1 MRLSPPVAPVAI
13 QTATRLRRQLAA
25 GSQVDAS
32 HFWRE
37 ANSLAL
43 PLVTAINGADD
54 EREVTFLWR
63 AASPL
68 RGVYVRLNRVTD
80 KDNVAKGM
88 MTQLPTTDIWHLT
101 LRLPASYCGSYT
113 MVEIPPETPGETVLQ
128 LGSRFA
134 SLVGKAD
141 PLNSAPGINVRGN
154 AQESVLALDH
164 APAQEEWSGCRAYA
178 GQLFTSEHRLAGQR
192 RRVRLYLPDVPVV
205 QPLGLLVL
213 TDGEIWFDHL
223 GVSAAIDAAIRSGR
237 IAPVAVLGIDNINAR
252 ERIAILGGRRELVLD
267 IAERLLPALRAKYPE
282 RRWADRTQTVL
293 AGQSLGGLTALMAAR
308 HAPESFGLVLSHS
321 PSMWWTPD
329 NCNRPDHF
337 SAEERSWVSEH
348 VLSAPSPAVRM
359 HLCVGSLEGSTVPQ
373 VKQLHEK
380 LRAAGVESHYSVYTG
395 GHDYAWWRGA
405 LIDGLRLL
413 PR

>member
-252 ERIAILGGRRELVLD
+252 EGIAILGGRRELVLD

-293 AGQSLGGLTALMAAR
+293 AGQSLGGVTALMAAR

>member
-88 MTQLPTTDIWHLT
+88 MTRLPTTDIWHLT

-293 AGQSLGGLTALMAAR
+293 AGQSLGGVTALMAAR

-405 LIDGLRLL
+405 LIDGLPLL

>member
-252 ERIAILGGRRELVLD
+252 ERIAILGGRRELLLD

-293 AGQSLGGLTALMAAR
+293 AGQSLGGVTALMAAR

>member
-1 MRLSPPVAPVAI
+1 MACRLSSA
-13 QTATRLRRQLAA
+13 
-25 GSQVDAS
+25 
-32 HFWRE
+32 
-37 ANSLAL
+37 
-43 PLVTAINGADD
+43 
-54 EREVTFLWR
+54 
-63 AASPL
+63 
-68 RGVYVRLNRVTD
+68 GVYVRLNRVTD

-113 MVEIPPETPGETVLQ
+113 MVEIPPETPDETVLQ

-141 PLNSAPGINVRGN
+141 PLNSTPGINVRGN

-252 ERIAILGGRRELVLD
+252 ERVAILGGRRELVLD
-267 IAERLLPALRAKYPE
+267 IAERLLPTLRANYPE

-293 AGQSLGGLTALMAAR
+293 AGQSLGGVTALMAAR

-329 NCNRPDHF
+329 NRNRPPHF

-348 VLSAPSPAVRM
+348 VLSAPSPAVRT

-380 LRAAGVESHYSVYTG
+380 LRAAGVESHCNVYTG

>member
-293 AGQSLGGLTALMAAR
+293 AGQSLGGVTALMAAR

-380 LRAAGVESHYSVYTG
+380 LRSAGVESHYSVYTG

>member
-252 ERIAILGGRRELVLD
+252 ERIAILGGRREH
-267 IAERLLPALRAKYPE
+267 
-282 RRWADRTQTVL
+282 RTQTVL
-293 AGQSLGGLTALMAAR
+293 AGQSLGGVTALMAAR

>member
-223 GVSAAIDAAIRSGR
+223 GVSAAIDAVIRSGR

-293 AGQSLGGLTALMAAR
+293 AGQSLGGVTALMAAR

>member
-54 EREVTFLWR
+54 EREVTLLWR

-293 AGQSLGGLTALMAAR
+293 AGQSLGGVTALMAAR

>member
-1 MRLSPPVAPVAI
+1 MRLSPPIDPVAM
-13 QTATRLRRQLAA
+13 QTAARLRRQLAA
-25 GSQVDAS
+25 ESLVDAS

-37 ANSLAL
+37 TNSLAL
-43 PLVTAINGADD
+43 PLVTAIDGADD

-63 AASPL
+63 ATYPL
-68 RGVYVRLNRVTD
+68 QGVYVRLNRVTD
-80 KDNVAKGM
+80 KDNVTKGM

-113 MVEIPPETPGETVLQ
+113 MVEIPPETPNEKVLQ

-134 SLVGKAD
+134 SLVGQAD
-141 PLNSAPGINVRGN
+141 PLNSTPGINVRSN
-154 AQESVLALDH
+154 AQESILALDH
-164 APAQEEWSGCRAYA
+164 APAQEEWSDCRSHT
-178 GQLFTSEHRLAGQR
+178 GQLFTSEHRLAGQL
-192 RRVRLYLPDVPVV
+192 RRVRLYLPEVPVA

-237 IAPVAVLGIDNINAR
+237 IAPVAVLGIDNINER
-252 ERIAILGGRRELVLD
+252 ERVAILGGRRELVLD
-267 IAERLLPALRAKYPE
+267 IAERLLPTIRAKHPE

-293 AGQSLGGLTALMAAR
+293 AGQSLGGVTALMAAR

-329 NCNRPDHF
+329 NRSRPDHF
-337 SAEERSWVSEH
+337 SGEELSWISEH
-348 VLSAPSPAVRM
+348 MLSAPSPAVRT

-380 LRAAGVESHYSVYTG
+380 LRAAGVESHCSVYTG

-405 LIDGLRLL
+405 LIDGLHLL
-413 PR
+413 LR

>member
-88 MTQLPTTDIWHLT
+88 MTRLPTTDIWHLT

-293 AGQSLGGLTALMAAR
+293 AGQSLGGVTALMAAR

>member
-1 MRLSPPVAPVAI
+1 MACRLSSA
-13 QTATRLRRQLAA
+13 
-25 GSQVDAS
+25 
-32 HFWRE
+32 
-37 ANSLAL
+37 
-43 PLVTAINGADD
+43 
-54 EREVTFLWR
+54 
-63 AASPL
+63 
-68 RGVYVRLNRVTD
+68 GVYVRLNRVTD

-113 MVEIPPETPGETVLQ
+113 MVEIPPETPDETVLQ

-141 PLNSAPGINVRGN
+141 PLNSTPGINVRGN

-237 IAPVAVLGIDNINAR
+237 IAPVAVLGVDNINAR
-252 ERIAILGGRRELVLD
+252 ERVAILGGRRELVLD
-267 IAERLLPALRAKYPE
+267 IAERLLPTLRAKIPG
-282 RRWADRTQTVL
+282 TTVGGPYTNG
-293 AGQSLGGLTALMAAR
+293 AG
-308 HAPESFGLVLSHS
+308 
-321 PSMWWTPD
+321 
-329 NCNRPDHF
+329 
-337 SAEERSWVSEH
+337 
-348 VLSAPSPAVRM
+348 
-359 HLCVGSLEGSTVPQ
+359 
-373 VKQLHEK
+373 
-380 LRAAGVESHYSVYTG
+380 RAK
-395 GHDYAWWRGA
+395 
-405 LIDGLRLL
+405 
-413 PR
+413 PRA

>member
-88 MTQLPTTDIWHLT
+88 MTQLLTTDIWHLT

-293 AGQSLGGLTALMAAR
+293 AGQSLGGVTALMAAR

>member
-293 AGQSLGGLTALMAAR
+293 AGQSLGGVTALMAAR

-405 LIDGLRLL
+405 LLDGLRLL

>member
-113 MVEIPPETPGETVLQ
+113 MVEIPPKTPDETVLQ

-141 PLNSAPGINVRGN
+141 PLNSTPGINVRGN
-154 AQESVLALDH
+154 A
-164 APAQEEWSGCRAYA
+164 
-178 GQLFTSEHRLAGQR
+178 
-192 RRVRLYLPDVPVV
+192 
-205 QPLGLLVL
+205 
-213 TDGEIWFDHL
+213 
-223 GVSAAIDAAIRSGR
+223 
-237 IAPVAVLGIDNINAR
+237 
-252 ERIAILGGRRELVLD
+252 
-267 IAERLLPALRAKYPE
+267 
-282 RRWADRTQTVL
+282 
-293 AGQSLGGLTALMAAR
+293 
-308 HAPESFGLVLSHS
+308 
-321 PSMWWTPD
+321 
-329 NCNRPDHF
+329 
-337 SAEERSWVSEH
+337 
-348 VLSAPSPAVRM
+348 
-359 HLCVGSLEGSTVPQ
+359 
-373 VKQLHEK
+373 
-380 LRAAGVESHYSVYTG
+380 
-395 GHDYAWWRGA
+395 
-405 LIDGLRLL
+405 
-413 PR
+413 

>member
-293 AGQSLGGLTALMAAR
+293 AGQSLGGVTALMAAR

-373 VKQLHEK
+373 VKQLQEK

>member
-134 SLVGKAD
+134 SIVGKAD

-293 AGQSLGGLTALMAAR
+293 AGQSLGGVTALMAAR

>member
-252 ERIAILGGRRELVLD
+252 ERIAILGVRRELVLD

-293 AGQSLGGLTALMAAR
+293 AGQSLGGVTALMAAR

>member
-80 KDNVAKGM
+80 KDDVAKGM

-293 AGQSLGGLTALMAAR
+293 AGQSLGGVTALMAAR

>member
-293 AGQSLGGLTALMAAR
+293 AGQSLGGVTALMAAR

-329 NCNRPDHF
+329 NYNRPDHF

>member
-178 GQLFTSEHRLAGQR
+178 GQLSTSEHRLAGQR

-293 AGQSLGGLTALMAAR
+293 AGQSLGGVTALMAAR

>member
-1 MRLSPPVAPVAI
+1 MRLSPPAAPVAI

-293 AGQSLGGLTALMAAR
+293 AGQSLGGVTALMAAR

>member
-80 KDNVAKGM
+80 KDNVTKGM

-113 MVEIPPETPGETVLQ
+113 MVEIPPETPDETVLQ

-134 SLVGKAD
+134 SLAGKAD
-141 PLNSAPGINVRGN
+141 PLNSTPGINVRGN

-237 IAPVAVLGIDNINAR
+237 IAPVAVLGVDNINAG
-252 ERIAILGGRRELVLD
+252 ERVAILGGRRELVLD
-267 IAERLLPALRAKYPE
+267 IAERLLPTLRAKYPE

-293 AGQSLGGLTALMAAR
+293 AGQSLGGVTALMAAR

-329 NCNRPDHF
+329 NRNRQPHF

-348 VLSAPSPAVRM
+348 VLSAPSPAVRT

-380 LRAAGVESHYSVYTG
+380 LRAAGVESHCSVYTG
-395 GHDYAWWRGA
+395 GHDYTWWRGA

>member
-43 PLVTAINGADD
+43 PLVTAIKGADD

-293 AGQSLGGLTALMAAR
+293 AGQSLGGVTALMAAR

>member
-282 RRWADRTQTVL
+282 RRWADRTQMVL
-293 AGQSLGGLTALMAAR
+293 AGQSLGGVTALMAAR

>member
-1 MRLSPPVAPVAI
+1 MRLSPPIDPVAM
-13 QTATRLRRQLAA
+13 QTAARLRRQLAA
-25 GSQVDAS
+25 ESQVDAS

-37 ANSLAL
+37 TNSLAL
-43 PLVTAINGADD
+43 PLVTAIDGADD

-63 AASPL
+63 ATYPL
-68 RGVYVRLNRVTD
+68 QGVYVRLNRVTD
-80 KDNVAKGM
+80 KDNVTKGM

-113 MVEIPPETPGETVLQ
+113 MVEIPPETPNEKVLQ

-134 SLVGKAD
+134 SLVGQAD
-141 PLNSAPGINVRGN
+141 PLNSTPGINVRDN
-154 AQESVLALDH
+154 AQESILALDH
-164 APAQEEWSGCRAYA
+164 APAQEEWSDCRSHT
-178 GQLFTSEHRLAGQR
+178 GQLFTSEHRLAGQL
-192 RRVRLYLPDVPVV
+192 RRVRLYLPEVPVA

-237 IAPVAVLGIDNINAR
+237 IAPVAVLGIDNINER
-252 ERIAILGGRRELVLD
+252 ERVAILGGRRQLVLD
-267 IAERLLPALRAKYPE
+267 IAERLLPTIRAKHPE

-293 AGQSLGGLTALMAAR
+293 AGQSLGGVTALMAAR

-329 NCNRPDHF
+329 NRSRPDHF
-337 SAEERSWVSEH
+337 SGEELSWISEH
-348 VLSAPSPAVRM
+348 MLSAPSPAVRT

-380 LRAAGVESHYSVYTG
+380 LRAAGVESHCSVYTG

-405 LIDGLRLL
+405 LIDGLHLL
-413 PR
+413 LR

>member
-37 ANSLAL
+37 ANSLVL

-293 AGQSLGGLTALMAAR
+293 AGQSLGGVTALMAAR

>member
-1 MRLSPPVAPVAI
+1 MACNLSSA
-13 QTATRLRRQLAA
+13 
-25 GSQVDAS
+25 
-32 HFWRE
+32 
-37 ANSLAL
+37 
-43 PLVTAINGADD
+43 
-54 EREVTFLWR
+54 
-63 AASPL
+63 
-68 RGVYVRLNRVTD
+68 GVYVRLNRVTD

-88 MTQLPTTDIWHLT
+88 MTQLLTTDIWHLT

-113 MVEIPPETPGETVLQ
+113 MVEIPPETPDETVLQ

-134 SLVGKAD
+134 PLVGQAD
-141 PLNSAPGINVRGN
+141 PLNSTPGINVRGN
-154 AQESVLALDH
+154 AQESVLALDN
-164 APAQEEWSGCRAYA
+164 APAQEEWSGCRSYA
-178 GQLFTSEHRLAGQR
+178 GQLFTSEHRLAGQL
-192 RRVRLYLPDVPVV
+192 RRVRLYLPDAPVV

-223 GVSAAIDAAIRSGR
+223 RVSAAIDAAIRSGR
-237 IAPVAVLGIDNINAR
+237 IAPVAVLGVDNINAR

-267 IAERLLPALRAKYPE
+267 IAERLLPTLRAEHPE

-293 AGQSLGGLTALMAAR
+293 AGQSLGGVTALMAAR

-329 NCNRPDHF
+329 SRNRPDHF
-337 SAEERSWVSEH
+337 SGEEFSWISEH
-348 VLSAPSPAVRM
+348 VLSAPSPAVRT

-405 LIDGLRLL
+405 LIDGLCLL

>member
-25 GSQVDAS
+25 GGQVDAS

-293 AGQSLGGLTALMAAR
+293 AGQSLGGVTALMAAR